1 MHEESSGPSAARETG
16 RLNAGDAARLDAL
29 YETLATATTDFLGYP
44 VSKDFEVG
52 ALQRFLE
59 FPVNNLGDPF
69 VESTFMVG
77 TRELEREVIR
87 FMADFLRAP
96 VDGTWGYVTNGG
108 TEGNLYGLYL
118 ARELL
123 PRGIVYCSED
133 THYSVAKNIHFLGL
147 RSITI
152 RSQKNGEIDY
162 LDLRETLRIHRDK
175 PAILFANIGTT
186 MTEARDDI
194 RAMQAILDELAIRD
208 RYIHSD
214 AALCGGYAPFLD
226 PRPPFDFADGA
237 DSVSISGYKFF
248 GSPMPCGIV
257 LARKR
262 HVDRIA
268 RSIGYI
274 GSLDTTITGSR
285 NGFTPLV
292 LWHRIKSLGL
302 DGLRRRAESALA
314 MAAYAEARMRDAGIA
329 AWRNPNALTVVFP
342 KVGDALRKRWQIATQ
357 GISHLVVMPNVTRAQ
372 IDALVADLVE
382 DDRRAASRT
391 PAPGMALSTREA
403 CA

>member
-1 MHEESSGPSAARETG
+1 MNIRNTEDT
-16 RLNAGDAARLDAL
+16 ARLDAL
-29 YETLATATTDFLGYP
+29 YRTLEEATAGFLGYP
-44 VSKDFEVG
+44 VSKDFDS
-52 ALQRFLE
+52 AQLKRFLD
-59 FPVNNLGDPF
+59 FPINNLGDPF
-69 VESTFMVG
+69 VDSTFLVG
-77 TRELEREVIR
+77 TRELEREVVE
-87 FMADFLRAP
+87 FVAGLLRAP
-96 VDGTWGYVTNGG
+96 AGGTWGYVTNGG

-123 PRGIVYCSED
+123 PKGIVYCSED
-133 THYSVAKNIHFLGL
+133 THYSVAKNIHFLGM
-147 RSITI
+147 RSITV

-162 LDLRETLRIHRDK
+162 QDLRETLRVNRDK

-194 RAMQAILDELAIRD
+194 GTLRAILDELAIRD

-214 AALCGGYAPFLD
+214 AALCGGFAAFLD
-226 PRPPFDFADGA
+226 PRPAFDFADGA
-237 DSVSISGYKFF
+237 DSVSISGHKFF

-257 LARKR
+257 VARKT
-262 HVDRIA
+262 HVERIA

-292 LWHRIKSLGL
+292 LWHRIRSLGME
-302 DGLRRRAESALA
+302 GLRKRALA
-314 MAAYAEARMRDAGIA
+314 ALEMAAYAEARMREAGIA

-342 KVGDALRKRWQIATQ
+342 QVGETVKRRWQLATQ
-357 GISHLVVMPNVTRAQ
+357 GVSHIVVMPNVTRAQ

-382 DDRRAASRT
+382 DHRT
-391 PAPGMALSTREA
+391 KADATDVTGAGTAFSEHGA
-403 CA
+403 CI